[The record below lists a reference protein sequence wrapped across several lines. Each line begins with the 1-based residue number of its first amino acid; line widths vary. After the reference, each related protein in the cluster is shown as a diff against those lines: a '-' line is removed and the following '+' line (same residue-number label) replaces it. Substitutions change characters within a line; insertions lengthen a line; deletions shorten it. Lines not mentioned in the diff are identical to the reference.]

1 MMIILLSIITIL
13 LFIIAT
19 EIAPWFSDML
29 TVSLRIGFKLTLIVA
44 VIAAIGA
51 SVFWLNAVLMGA
63 LA

>member
-1 MMIILLSIITIL
+1 MILLLSIITIL

-19 EIAPWFSDML
+19 EMAPWFSEL
-29 TVSLRIGFKLTLIVA
+29 LNIGLKVGFKLTLIVA

-51 SVFWLNAVLMGA
+51 SVFWLNAVLMEA